1 VTCEGILVDSRNSRD
16 AAEIDGDGCDDPDDA
31 VFF

>member
-1 VTCEGILVDSRNSRD
+1 VKAYILVESRNSRD
-16 AAEIDGDGCDDPDDA
+16 AAEIGVEGCDDPDDA